1 MDGIFFT
8 FFLFQLTTNDDGL
21 TIWIYDDV
29 DEVPRIS
36 FDGDQSPDEM
46 PLSPKVLDP
55 TMIAATTAE

>member
-1 MDGIFFT
+1 MMPSLS
-8 FFLFQLTTNDDGL
+8 FFLFKLTADDDDL
-21 TIWIYDDV
+21 TFWIYDDV
-29 DEVPRIS
+29 DEVLRIP